1 MVLQGTV
8 FPAPA
13 VAAASTIVSLTF
25 DDANADQVAAAST
38 MNSKG
43 LLGTFF
49 TPSGYMNAPGYMT
62 TAQVQALQSAG
73 NEIGGHTVTH
83 PDLTAMSTDE
93 ATRQVCN
100 DRVNLT
106 NWGLVITDFAYPFA
120 ASNASVETVV
130 KNCGLNSARGL
141 GDIQSKGG
149 CTGCGFAESI
159 PPADPYLTKAPDEV
173 DNTWTLSDLQS
184 LVTNAQ
190 NSGGGWVQ
198 VTFHHIG
205 TGTTDPLTITSA
217 LFDQYTTWLKSQQD
231 AGSIAVKTVRGVI
244 GGPVQPVIAGPPP
257 PAPITSGNLLQNP
270 SLETAGPVAGLPKCW
285 ATGSYGSNT
294 PTFSEVSPGHTGT
307 VAERLTMTNYVDGDA
322 KLLPTLDLGECSP
335 TGTVG
340 HIYQLKA
347 WYKSTAPTQFE
358 VYVRTGIGTWQYW
371 TASPLLNAASGW
383 TQATWSTP
391 ALPSGAN
398 AVSFGLNLI
407 SNGTLTTDDYEMNDL
422 SAATATAPAAPT
434 GVTATAGNASA
445 TVAWTAPNNGGS
457 AITSYTVTPH
467 TGTTNLTPVTTT
479 GNPPATSTTITG
491 LTNGTAYTFTVTAT
505 NAIGTSPASSASN
518 TVTPAATATAP
529 AAPTGVTATAGNA
542 SATVAWTAP
551 NNGGSAITS
560 YTVTP
565 HTGTTNLTPVTITGN
580 PPATSTTITGLT
592 NGTAYTFTVTATN
605 AIGTSPAS
613 SASNTVTPAATT
625 AGTSITNGG
634 FESGLTGWSTGG
646 VKAPVTSTT
655 AHTGT
660 GSALLGLAS
669 GTEPLGDSSLSQ
681 TITVPATGTSTLR
694 FWYQPH
700 TNDDTCTGTTC
711 QYDWMEAQVRSTT
724 GTTLGSIFKLC
735 SNSGT
740 WTQIT
745 ADLTAYKGQTITLW
759 FNVHLDGT
767 SPADDTWMY
776 LDDATLTNTQTTAT
790 APAAP
795 TGVTATAG
803 NASATVAWT
812 APNNG
817 GSAITSYTV
826 TPHTGTTNLTP
837 VTITGNPPAT
847 STTIT
852 GLTNG
857 TAYTF
862 TVTATNA
869 IGTSPASSASNTVT
883 PAATTAGTSITNGG
897 FESGLT
903 GWSTGGVKA
912 PVTSTTAHT
921 GTGSA
926 LLGLAS
932 GAEPLGDSSLSQTIT
947 VPATGTSTLRFWYQP
962 HTNDDTCTGTTC
974 QYDWMEAQVRST
986 TGTTLGSIFK
996 LCSNSGTWTQI
1007 TADLTAY
1014 KGQTITLW
1022 FNVHLD
1028 GTSPADDTWMYLDDA
1043 TLTNG

>member
-1 MVLQGTV
+1 MLAAMVLQGTV

-244 GGPVQPVIAGPPP
+244 GGTVQPVIAGPPP

-422 SAATATAPAAPT
+422 SAAA
-434 GVTATAGNASA
+434 
-445 TVAWTAPNNGGS
+445 
-457 AITSYTVTPH
+457 
-467 TGTTNLTPVTTT
+467 
-479 GNPPATSTTITG
+479 
-491 LTNGTAYTFTVTAT
+491 
-505 NAIGTSPASSASN
+505 
-518 TVTPAATATAP
+518 ATAP

-776 LDDATLTNTQTTAT
+776 LDDATLTN
-790 APAAP
+790 
-795 TGVTATAG
+795 G
-803 NASATVAWT
+803 
-812 APNNG
+812 
-817 GSAITSYTV
+817 
-826 TPHTGTTNLTP
+826 
-837 VTITGNPPAT
+837 
-847 STTIT
+847 
-852 GLTNG
+852 
-857 TAYTF
+857 
-862 TVTATNA
+862 
-869 IGTSPASSASNTVT
+869 
-883 PAATTAGTSITNGG
+883 
-897 FESGLT
+897 
-903 GWSTGGVKA
+903 
-912 PVTSTTAHT
+912 
-921 GTGSA
+921 
-926 LLGLAS
+926 
-932 GAEPLGDSSLSQTIT
+932 
-947 VPATGTSTLRFWYQP
+947 
-962 HTNDDTCTGTTC
+962 
-974 QYDWMEAQVRST
+974 
-986 TGTTLGSIFK
+986 
-996 LCSNSGTWTQI
+996 
-1007 TADLTAY
+1007 
-1014 KGQTITLW
+1014 
-1022 FNVHLD
+1022 
-1028 GTSPADDTWMYLDDA
+1028 
-1043 TLTNG
+1043 